1 MSMSNLKKADKIRVM
16 LAQINFIVGDLQGN
30 KKKIFEI
37 AETARINKI
46 DLLVFPEMALTG
58 YPIQDLLFD
67 HDFFESEKKIL
78 MEIAKSYPDITI
90 IVGGFDIES
99 DPTHHPQYRNVAF
112 LLSGSKISNIISKRL
127 IPTYDV
133 FDEKRYFWQGNDYS
147 TYDIKG
153 MKFGIAICEDL
164 WEKDYQINVA
174 EQLLKNGSDVIISIN
189 GSPYTIGKQKER
201 EDLIKEKAS
210 KYKIPF
216 VYVNLIGGQDELVFD
231 GRSFVIDKDGDLTHR
246 AQFCK
251 ESVIIFDI
259 SNKTREIVYVE
270 PSTLKNIPQDLRDNL
285 ENPISPLLNVNEE
298 IIQALSMNL
307 RDYFYKTG
315 TGIFKRIVI
324 GLSGGIDSAFTTYIA
339 VKAIGNKNVTAI
351 LMPSRFSSKGSVED
365 SIEFCKNLD
374 IEYIIVPI
382 KESHS
387 LLETQ
392 LDQSFNRDSSEQDSD
407 LANQNLQ
414 SRIRGIILM
423 YYSNKFN
430 ALLVS
435 TGNKSEIA
443 TGYCTLYGDT
453 NGGKNVPGDL
463 YKTQLYQVVEWINKN
478 ENKEIIPKNIIKKP
492 PSAELKENQIDEDNL
507 PPYKDLDEILSLR
520 IDEGL
525 SPRHIIKKGKNSELV
540 NHIERLYTR
549 SEFKRAQMVQ
559 TIKIN
564 KKAFGMG
571 RKIPVLKKPTY

>member
-1 MSMSNLKKADKIRVM
+1 MSELSYLKKADKIRVM
-16 LAQINFIVGDLQGN
+16 LAQINFSVGDLRGN
-30 KKKIFEI
+30 QKKIFEI
-37 AETARINKI
+37 AEIARINKI

-58 YPIQDLLFD
+58 YSIQDLIFD
-67 HDFFESEKKIL
+67 NDLFESEKKIL
-78 MEIAKSYPDITI
+78 MEIAKSYPDITMI
-90 IVGGFDIES
+90 IGGFDIES
-99 DPTHHPQYRNVAF
+99 DPSHHPKYRNVAF
-112 LLSGSKISNIISKRL
+112 ILSKGEISSDNSKRL

-133 FDEKRYFWQGNDYS
+133 YDEKRYFWPGEHFSPYE
-147 TYDIKG
+147 IKG
-153 MKFGIAICEDL
+153 MKFGIEICEDI
-164 WEKDYQINVA
+164 WEEDYQINVT
-174 EQLLKNGSDVIISIN
+174 EQLLKNKSDIIISIN
-189 GSPYTIGKQKER
+189 GSPYTIEKRKQR

-216 VYVNLIGGQDELVFD
+216 IFLNLVGGEDELVFD
-231 GRSFVIDKDGDLTHR
+231 GRSFVIDKNGKITHR

-251 ESVIIFDI
+251 ECLMIFDI
-259 SNKTREIVYVE
+259 SSNSHEIEYVE
-270 PSTLKNIPQDLRDNL
+270 SSNLKKIPQYLRNNL
-285 ENPISPLLNVNEE
+285 ENPISPLLNVNDE

-307 RDYFYKTG
+307 HDYYYK

-351 LMPSRFSSKGSVED
+351 LMPSKFSSKGSLDD
-365 SIEFCKNLD
+365 SIELCKKLD
-374 IEYIIVPI
+374 IEYLIVPI
-382 KESHS
+382 KDSHS

-392 LDQSFNRDSSEQDSD
+392 LGQAFKRESSEQDHD

-443 TGYCTLYGDT
+443 TGYCTIYGDLC
-453 NGGKNVPGDL
+453 GGKNIPGDL
-463 YKTQLYQVVEWINKN
+463 YKTQLYQVVRYINR
-478 ENKEIIPKNIIKKP
+478 NKEIIPNNTIKKP

-507 PPYKDLDEILSLR
+507 PPYKILDEILSLR

-525 SPRHIIKKGKNSELV
+525 SPRQIIRRGKNPELV
-540 NHIERLYTR
+540 KYIERLYTR

-564 KKAFGMG
+564 KKCFGMG
-571 RKIPVLKKPTY
+571 RKILILKKPTY

>member
-1 MSMSNLKKADKIRVM
+1 MSELSNLKKTDKIRVM
-16 LAQINFIVGDLQGN
+16 LAQINFIVADLREN
-30 KKKIFEI
+30 KKKILEI
-37 AETARINKI
+37 AEIARINKI
-46 DLLVFPEMALTG
+46 HLLVFPEMALTG

-67 HDFFESEKKIL
+67 HDFIESEKEIL
-78 MEIAKSYPDITI
+78 MEISKSYPDITMI
-90 IVGGFDIES
+90 IGGFDIES
-99 DPTHHPQYRNVAF
+99 DPSHHPQYRNVAYI
-112 LLSGSKISNIISKRL
+112 LSNGEISSDSPSKRL

-133 FDEKRYFWQGNDYS
+133 FDEKRYFWEGDNFIPYE
-147 TYDIKG
+147 IKG
-153 MKFGIAICEDL
+153 LKLGIAICEDL
-164 WEKDYQINVA
+164 WENEYQVNVTEKLIENGA
-174 EQLLKNGSDVIISIN
+174 ELIISIN

-201 EDLIKEKAS
+201 EDLIKEKAN
-210 KYKIPF
+210 KYQIPIA
-216 VYVNLIGGQDELVFD
+216 YLNLIGGQDELVFD
-231 GRSFVIDKDGDLTHR
+231 GRSFIIDKNGELKHR
-246 AQFCK
+246 AAFCK
-251 ESVIIFDI
+251 ESLIFFNI
-259 SNKTREIVYVE
+259 SSKSREIFAAD
-270 PSTLKNIPQDLRDNL
+270 LNRIPQHLKDNL
-285 ENPISPLLNVNEE
+285 EKNPISPLLNVNEE

-307 RDYFYKTG
+307 RDYYYKTG
-315 TGIFKRIVI
+315 VFKRIVI

-339 VKAIGNKNVTAI
+339 VKAVGKNNVTAI
-351 LMPSRFSSKGSVED
+351 LMPSRFSSKGSLDD
-365 SIEFCKNLD
+365 SIELCKNLG

-387 LLETQ
+387 LFEIQLEQ
-392 LDQSFNRDSSEQDSD
+392 AFERESSDQDHD

-414 SRIRGIILM
+414 SRLRGLILM

-463 YKTQLYQVVEWINKN
+463 YKTQLYQVINWINRDKN
-478 ENKEIIPKNIIKKP
+478 NEIIPYNIITKP

-507 PPYKDLDEILSLR
+507 PPYKILDEILALR

-525 SPRHIIKKGKNSELV
+525 SPREIIKTGKNSELV
-540 NHIERLYTR
+540 NYIEHLYTR
-549 SEFKRAQMVQ
+549 SEFKRSQLVQ

-571 RKIPVLKKPTY
+571 RKIPILKHPTY

>member
-1 MSMSNLKKADKIRVM
+1 MSEAEKIRVM
-16 LAQINFIVGDLQGN
+16 LAQINFIVGDLLGN

-37 AETARINKI
+37 ADIARINKI

-67 HDFFESEKKIL
+67 DDFFESEKKIL
-78 MEIAKSYPDITI
+78 MEIAESYPDITM

-112 LLSGSKISNIISKRL
+112 ILSNSEISNVNSKRL

-133 FDEKRYFWQGNDYS
+133 FDEKRYFWQGDNYS
-147 TYDIKG
+147 THDIRG

-164 WEKDYQINVA
+164 WEEDYQINVA
-174 EQLLKNGSDVIISIN
+174 EQLLKNGSDIIISIN

-216 VYVNLIGGQDELVFD
+216 AYVNLIGGQDELVFD
-231 GRSFVIDKDGDLTHR
+231 GRSFVIDKNGDLTHR

-251 ESVIIFDI
+251 ESLIIFDI
-259 SNKTREIVYVE
+259 SIKTHEIIRVE
-270 PSTLKNIPQDLRDNL
+270 PSDIKNIPQYLRNNL
-285 ENPISPLLNVNEE
+285 ENPISPLIDVNDE
-298 IIQALSMNL
+298 IVQALCMNL
-307 RDYFYKTG
+307 RDYFNK
-315 TGIFKRIVI
+315 TGIFERIVI

-351 LMPSRFSSKGSVED
+351 LMPSKFSSKGSVDD
-365 SIEFCKNLD
+365 SIELCKNLNM
-374 IEYIIVPI
+374 EYIIVPI
-382 KESHS
+382 NESHS
-387 LLETQ
+387 LFETQ
-392 LDQSFNRDSSEQDSD
+392 LDQAFKRESSEQYND

-414 SRIRGIILM
+414 SRLRGIILM

-443 TGYCTLYGDT
+443 TGYFTIYGDS
-453 NGGKNVPGDL
+453 NGGKNIPGDL
-463 YKTQLYQVVEWINKN
+463 YKTQLYQVVDWINK
-478 ENKEIIPKNIIKKP
+478 EKEIIPDNIVKKP
-492 PSAELKENQIDEDNL
+492 PSAELKENQIDQDNL

-520 IDEGL
+520 IDDGL
-525 SPRHIIKKGKNSELV
+525 SPRQIIKRGKDPELV
-540 NHIERLYTR
+540 NYIERLYTR
-549 SEFKRAQMVQ
+549 SEFKRAQLVQ

-571 RKIPVLKKPTY
+571 RKIPILKKSTY

>member
-1 MSMSNLKKADKIRVM
+1 MSELSDMKKTDKIRVM
-16 LAQINFIVGDLQGN
+16 LAQINFTVGDLHGN
-30 KKKIFEI
+30 QKKIFEI
-37 AETARINKI
+37 AEIARINKI

-58 YPIQDLLFD
+58 YPIQDLIFD
-67 HDFFESEKKIL
+67 RDFLESEKKIL
-78 MEIAKSYPDITI
+78 IEITQSYPDITMI
-90 IVGGFDIES
+90 IGGFDIES
-99 DPTHHPQYRNVAF
+99 DPAHHPQYRNVAYI
-112 LLSGSKISNIISKRL
+112 SSNGKISNLNSKRL

-133 FDEKRYFWQGNDYS
+133 FDEKRYFWQGDNFS
-147 TYDIKG
+147 TFDFKG
-153 MKFGIAICEDL
+153 LKLGIAICEDL

-174 EQLLKNGSDVIISIN
+174 EQFLKNGSDIIISIN

-216 VYVNLIGGQDELVFD
+216 VYLNLIGGQDELVFD
-231 GRSFVIDKDGDLTHR
+231 GRSFVINKNGELTHR

-251 ESVIIFDI
+251 ESLLIFDI
-259 SNKTREIVYVE
+259 SIKSHEMEYVD
-270 PSTLKNIPQDLRDNL
+270 PFNLKNIPQHLRDNL

-315 TGIFKRIVI
+315 VFKRIVI
-324 GLSGGIDSAFTTYIA
+324 GLSGGIDSAFTTIIA
-339 VKAIGNKNVTAI
+339 VKAIGNNKITAI
-351 LMPSRFSSKGSVED
+351 LMPSRFSSKGSLED
-365 SIEFCKNLD
+365 SIQLCKNLD
-374 IEYIIVPI
+374 IEYLIVPI

-392 LDQSFNRDSSEQDSD
+392 LDQAFKRDSSDQDHD

-414 SRIRGIILM
+414 SRLRGLILM

-443 TGYCTLYGDT
+443 TGYCTLYGDMC
-453 NGGKNVPGDL
+453 GGKNIPGDL
-463 YKTQLYQVVEWINKN
+463 YKSQLYQVARFINRN
-478 ENKEIIPKNIIKKP
+478 REIIPNNIIKKP

-507 PPYKDLDEILSLR
+507 PPYKILDEILSLR

-525 SPRHIIKKGKNSELV
+525 SPRQIIKMGKDPELV
-540 NHIERLYTR
+540 NYIERLYTR
-549 SEFKRAQMVQ
+549 SEFKRAQMAQ

-571 RKIPVLKKPTY
+571 RKIPILKKPTYY

>member
-1 MSMSNLKKADKIRVM
+1 M
-16 LAQINFIVGDLQGN
+16 
-30 KKKIFEI
+30 EI
-37 AETARINKI
+37 AE
-46 DLLVFPEMALTG
+46 
-58 YPIQDLLFD
+58 
-67 HDFFESEKKIL
+67 
-78 MEIAKSYPDITI
+78 SYPDITM

-112 LLSGSKISNIISKRL
+112 ILSNSEISNVNSKRL

-133 FDEKRYFWQGNDYS
+133 FDEKRYFWQGDNYS
-147 TYDIKG
+147 THDIRG

-164 WEKDYQINVA
+164 WEEDYQINVA
-174 EQLLKNGSDVIISIN
+174 EQLLKNGSDIIISIN

-216 VYVNLIGGQDELVFD
+216 AYVNLIGGQDELVFD
-231 GRSFVIDKDGDLTHR
+231 GRSFVIDKNGDLTHR

-251 ESVIIFDI
+251 ESLIIFDI
-259 SNKTREIVYVE
+259 SIKTHEIIRVE
-270 PSTLKNIPQDLRDNL
+270 PSDIKNIPQYLRNNL
-285 ENPISPLLNVNEE
+285 ENPISPLIDVNDE
-298 IIQALSMNL
+298 IVQALCMNL
-307 RDYFYKTG
+307 RDYFNK
-315 TGIFKRIVI
+315 TGIFERIVI

-351 LMPSRFSSKGSVED
+351 LMPSKFSSKGSVDD
-365 SIEFCKNLD
+365 SIELCKNLNM
-374 IEYIIVPI
+374 EYIIVPI
-382 KESHS
+382 NESHS
-387 LLETQ
+387 LFETQ
-392 LDQSFNRDSSEQDSD
+392 LDQAFKRESSEQYND

-414 SRIRGIILM
+414 SRLRGIILM

-443 TGYCTLYGDT
+443 TGYCTIYGDT
-453 NGGKNVPGDL
+453 NGGKNIPGDL
-463 YKTQLYQVVEWINKN
+463 YKTQLYQVVDWINK
-478 ENKEIIPKNIIKKP
+478 EKEIIPDNIVKKP
-492 PSAELKENQIDEDNL
+492 PSAELKENQIDQDNL

-520 IDEGL
+520 IDDGL
-525 SPRHIIKKGKNSELV
+525 SPRQIIKRGKDPELV
-540 NHIERLYTR
+540 NYIERLYTR
-549 SEFKRAQMVQ
+549 SEFKRAQLVQ

-571 RKIPVLKKPTY
+571 RKIPILKKSTY